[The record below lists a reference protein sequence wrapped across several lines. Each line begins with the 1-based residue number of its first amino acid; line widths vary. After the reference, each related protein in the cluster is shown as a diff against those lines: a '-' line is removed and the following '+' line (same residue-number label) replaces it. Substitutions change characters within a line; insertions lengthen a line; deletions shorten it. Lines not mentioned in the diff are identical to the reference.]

1 MKSEGLPLIN
11 SRAGLKALASGD
23 WPRRMPIALV
33 ADAEGESLCC
43 RAADEVCPDCG
54 YGACTEISEAQ
65 RLRPSAVLGMVK
77 YL

>member
-1 MKSEGLPLIN
+1 M
-11 SRAGLKALASGD
+11 AGLKALRSGD

-33 ADAEGESLCC
+33 ADADGESVCC
-43 RAADEVCPDCG
+43 RASDAVCPDCG

-65 RLRPSAVLGMVK
+65 RLRPSAVRAMVG